1 MKRLSLNDNHFI
13 EYNQQ
18 EFENSKFT
26 ILYLHGL
33 MSDRLGTKC
42 VAIEKYCIE
51 NQINYVAFDNLGHGT
66 SSGKFTDFN
75 ISDWLCAT
83 IEFIKKLNLKNIIL
97 IGSSMGGWLALL
109 VSQLKLHNIYAMI
122 LIAPAPDFTLK
133 IWNHLSPNEKE
144 EIART
149 KIFYLQSSGGEGSIP
164 ITLNLLEDGQ
174 NHLLMH
180 SRAIKID
187 YPVII
192 LHGMRDNSVDYNL
205 SLQLTEK
212 IEAPYVATKLIKYA
226 SHRLSAKEDIK
237 VLINSIEELMEM

>member
-1 MKRLSLNDNHFI
+1 MKRLTLDDNHFI

-42 VAIEKYCIE
+42 VAIEKHCIE
-51 NQINYVAFDNLGHGT
+51 NKINYVAFDNLGHGT

-75 ISDWLCAT
+75 ISNWFNAT

-109 VSQLKLHNIYAMI
+109 VSRLKLDNIHSII

-133 IWNHLSPNEKE
+133 IWNLLSLEQKE
-144 EIART
+144 EIANS
-149 KIFYLQSSGGEGSIP
+149 KIFYLQSKGEEGSIP
-164 ITLNLLEDGQ
+164 ITLSLLEDGQ
-174 NHLLMH
+174 NHLIMLNDN
-180 SRAIKID
+180 IKID

-226 SHRLSAKEDIK
+226 GHRLSAKEDIK